1 MKRSRHA
8 PLLGLVLLMGIAI
21 GQVFVRA
28 ESAAPTDE
36 NNQLAVVWS
45 SGDSEVAHKVCF
57 MYTQAAKGAGW
68 FDDVTL
74 IIWGPSSRLL
84 AGDKELQSK
93 IKAMIDSGVN
103 VQACVVCADMYGVA
117 ETLRQMGI
125 TVRGMGQPLSDM
137 LKSDTKV
144 LTF

>member
-1 MKRSRHA
+1 MKTNGH
-8 PLLGLVLLMGIAI
+8 GVLLAVVLLIGIVI

-28 ESAAPTDE
+28 NESAAMSE
-36 NNQLAVVWS
+36 GNKLAVVWT
-45 SGDSEVAHKVCF
+45 SGDSEVAHKVCL
-57 MYTQAAKGAGW
+57 MYTHAARNAKW

-74 IIWGPSSRLL
+74 IVWGPSSRIL
-84 AGDKELQSK
+84 AADKELAAK
-93 IKAMIDSGVN
+93 VKAMMASGVN

-117 ETLRQMGI
+117 DTLREMGI
-125 TVRGMGQPLSDM
+125 TVRGMGKPLSDM

>member
-1 MKRSRHA
+1 MKSNRNA
-8 PLLGLVLLMGIAI
+8 LLLTIVLLLGIAI

-28 ESAAPTDE
+28 ESVAPSE
-36 NNQLAVVWS
+36 EKSKLAVVWS

-57 MYTQAAKGAGW
+57 MYTQAAKSAGW

-74 IIWGPSSRLL
+74 IVWGPSSRLL

-93 IKAMIDSGVN
+93 VKAMIDSGVD

-125 TVRGMGQPLSDM
+125 TVRGMGKPLSDM
-137 LKSDTKV
+137 LRSDTKV